1 MICWKLLNSFE
12 SRETSW
18 KVGQASCSCNCNCK
32 WQASSCS
39 RRADIS
45 FNDDNAL
52 HWPNVHSFAKSF
64 IPSIKWNNL
73 KFWDFQKRIDIIYR
87 LKHKQI
93 CRFTILKLIVW
104 IFVHFL
110 QVPHCKNTGS
120 TDSQLLRRTVL
131 YNVIS
136 KIQV

>member
-32 WQASSCS
+32 WQASS

-52 HWPNVHSFAKSF
+52 HWPNVHSFAKGF
-64 IPSIKWNNL
+64 IPSINGISYISTYLPSLLLCLYLGPFYYWTIFWAL
-73 KFWDFQKRIDIIYR
+73 KYDLLILGYEQLRKRVYYMMILHLQLAIY
-87 LKHKQI
+87 
-93 CRFTILKLIVW
+93 
-104 IFVHFL
+104 
-110 QVPHCKNTGS
+110 
-120 TDSQLLRRTVL
+120 TVL
-131 YNVIS
+131 QKISYN
-136 KIQV
+136 Q